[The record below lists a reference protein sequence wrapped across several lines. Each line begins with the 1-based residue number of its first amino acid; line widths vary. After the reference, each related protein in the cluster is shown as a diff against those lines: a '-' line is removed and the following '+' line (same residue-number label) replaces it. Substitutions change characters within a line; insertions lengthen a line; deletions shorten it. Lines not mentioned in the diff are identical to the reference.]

1 MDQTNYLSY
10 YNKVFLKIIKTLTA
24 FVQKKLTQRN
34 NKALFRVIIIKNSI
48 LAILIV
54 SLQINQSAKLYF
66 ANR

>member
-34 NKALFRVIIIKNSI
+34 NKALFRVIIIENSI